1 MKSRHILECTFNEIA
16 VRGIRH
22 ASVDSIAARM
32 HISKKT
38 IYDLFEN
45 KEKLLLS
52 SLKYKIGK
60 IIEDISV
67 FSQKNDNVL
76 CSIIDNTVYLFKFFN
91 SVTPLLYEEIALFP
105 SIERYCESVKSI
117 LLDAGRK
124 RIEEGKIGGYF
135 RKDADFSIVGRL
147 FESQVLAMSKDNG
160 EKYTPVQICFY
171 SLMIILRGICTDKG
185 LKMIEETVNEEY
197 IERILR

>member
-1 MKSRHILECTFNEIA
+1 MECTFNEIA

-45 KEKLLLS
+45 KENLLLS

-60 IIEDISV
+60 IIDGISD
-67 FSQKNDNVL
+67 SSIDDKNVL
-76 CSIIDNTVYLFKFFN
+76 CSIIFNAVLLFKFFN
-91 SVTPLLYEEIALFP
+91 SVTPILYQEIGLFP
-105 SIERYCESVKSI
+105 SIAEYAESAKVV
-117 LLDAGRK
+117 LLELGRK
-124 RIEEGKIGGYF
+124 RIEEGKKRGYF
-135 RKDADFSIVGRL
+135 REDADFSIVGRL
-147 FESQVLAMSKDNG
+147 FELQVLAMSKDNG

-171 SLMIILRGICTDKG
+171 SLIIILRGICTDKG
-185 LKMIEETVNEEY
+185 LRLMEETVNEEY

>member
-105 SIERYCESVKSI
+105 SIERY
-117 LLDAGRK
+117 
-124 RIEEGKIGGYF
+124 
-135 RKDADFSIVGRL
+135 
-147 FESQVLAMSKDNG
+147 
-160 EKYTPVQICFY
+160 
-171 SLMIILRGICTDKG
+171 
-185 LKMIEETVNEEY
+185 
-197 IERILR
+197 

>member
-1 MKSRHILECTFNEIA
+1 MECTFNEIA

-60 IIEDISV
+60 IIDGISD
-67 FSQKNDNVL
+67 SSIDDKNVL
-76 CSIIDNTVYLFKFFN
+76 CSIIFNAVLLFKFFN
-91 SVTPLLYEEIALFP
+91 SVTPILYQEIDLFP
-105 SIERYCESVKSI
+105 SIAEYAESAKVV
-117 LLDAGRK
+117 LLELGRK
-124 RIEEGKIGGYF
+124 RIEEGKKRGYF
-135 RKDADFSIVGRL
+135 REDADFSIVGRL

-160 EKYTPVQICFY
+160 EKYTSVQICFY
-171 SLMIILRGICTDKG
+171 SLIIILRGICTDKG
-185 LKMIEETVNEEY
+185 LRLMEETVNEEY

>member
-1 MKSRHILECTFNEIA
+1 MECTFDEIA

-60 IIEDISV
+60 IIDGISD
-67 FSQKNDNVL
+67 SSIDDKNVL
-76 CSIIDNTVYLFKFFN
+76 CSIIFNAVLLFKFFN
-91 SVTPLLYEEIALFP
+91 SVTPILYQEIGLFP
-105 SIERYCESVKSI
+105 SIAEYAESAKVV
-117 LLDAGRK
+117 LLELGRK
-124 RIEEGKIGGYF
+124 RIEEGKKRGYF
-135 RKDADFSIVGRL
+135 REDADFSIVGRL
-147 FESQVLAMSKDNG
+147 FGSQVLAMSKENG

-171 SLMIILRGICTDKG
+171 SLIIILRGICTDKG
-185 LKMIEETVNEEY
+185 LRLMEETVNEEY